1 MFVLSL
7 VPLLTVFDR
16 VLVGELYL
24 FGNDLTGDVDP
35 SLCRL
40 RERSL
45 SRFEVDCEELFCICC
60 DNCPGDFANGTDAN
74 RTSTPVPAPLP
85 TTSSAVMP
93 SSAPSRIGDALLEIL
108 EPVVPNVDL
117 LFMPL
122 TAQATAF
129 NFLRSTDGVLTFSDR
144 EIRQRYAL
152 SVLFVTTRGFFWT
165 DTDNWLSQDLSVCE
179 WQWVECDGEILRALH
194 LGGRN
199 IAGELPPDLSVLKE
213 TCESDD
219 EV

>member
-1 MFVLSL
+1 MPAKLYGFFIYWRFRCVAVLVLEDNELVGSMPEEVCALRLEAVLSE
-7 VPLLTVFDR
+7 LT
-16 VLVGELYL
+16 
-24 FGNDLTGDVDP
+24 
-35 SLCRL
+35 
-40 RERSL
+40 
-45 SRFEVDCEELFCICC
+45 VDCEEVECTCC
-60 DNCPGDFANGTDAN
+60 TNCGT
-74 RTSTPVPAPLP
+74 PLP
-85 TTSSAVMP
+85 SVGPLPSQSPSTSHPTQVPTISLVP
-93 SSAPSRIGDALLEIL
+93 SSAPTRVGDALLEIL

-117 LFMPL
+117 LFAPL

-129 NFLRSTDGVLTFSDR
+129 NFLRSTDGVLMFSDR

-165 DTDNWLSQDLSVCE
+165 DTDNWLSQDLTVCE

-199 IAGELPPDLSVLKE
+199 IVGELPPDLSVLKE
-213 TCESDD
+213 TCESD